1 MPTMTFDE
9 GFDIYVAGAT
19 LSGDAAL
26 MMLNE
31 QRDNPTR
38 FWIRL
43 ALAYLK
49 IRKVE
54 QAKEILKQLIGAPL
68 G

>member
-1 MPTMTFDE
+1 MTFDE
-9 GFDIYVAGAT
+9 GLDAYVAGAT
-19 LSGDAAL
+19 LTGDAAL

-38 FWIRL
+38 FWMRL

-49 IRKVE
+49 IRKIE
-54 QAKEILKQLIGAPL
+54 QAKEILERLIEKDSG
-68 G
+68 